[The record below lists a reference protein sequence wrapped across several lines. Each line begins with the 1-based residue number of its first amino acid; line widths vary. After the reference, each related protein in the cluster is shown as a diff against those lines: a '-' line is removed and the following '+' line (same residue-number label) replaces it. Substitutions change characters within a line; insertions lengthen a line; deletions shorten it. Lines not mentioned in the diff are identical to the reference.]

1 MQTILCCQCFVPLIL
16 LPKLV
21 SWKTVG
27 GVLVLRAHLID
38 LCHDLVEL
46 TAGALRQRGHLQENG
61 PFFERFPYVCPESV
75 LVK

>member
-1 MQTILCCQCFVPLIL
+1 MFCALDL

-21 SWKTVG
+21 SWKTMG
-27 GVLVLRAHLID
+27 RVLVLRAHLID

-46 TAGALRQRGHLQENG
+46 TAGALRQGGHLQENG
-61 PFFERFPYVCPESV
+61 PFFECFPYLCPESV